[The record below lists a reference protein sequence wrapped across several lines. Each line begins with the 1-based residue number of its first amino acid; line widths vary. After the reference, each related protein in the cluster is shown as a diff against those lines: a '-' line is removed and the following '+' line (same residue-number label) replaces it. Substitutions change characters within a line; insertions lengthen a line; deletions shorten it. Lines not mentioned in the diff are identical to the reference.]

1 MSQHRKDPTAAAALV
16 AAALAS
22 ADPVV
27 YSCGVAALRRLKSD
41 DVEATLI
48 KDATWSV
55 LIMTSIS
62 VVSVCGCRTP
72 AAARASSVSHRW
84 SHVARA
90 RMSEMYRVTLVQ
102 LQTHRQ

>member
-1 MSQHRKDPTAAAALV
+1 MFQHRKDPTAAAALV

-48 KDATWSV
+48 KDATWSDHDLDQWLSHAGCMAGEQRPDCHM
-55 LIMTSIS
+55 LIWHPEVEFDLEYDAHSIF
-62 VVSVCGCRTP
+62 
-72 AAARASSVSHRW
+72 
-84 SHVARA
+84 
-90 RMSEMYRVTLVQ
+90 Y
-102 LQTHRQ
+102 